1 MAIILSFTALCIL
14 LVVGKVLRVK
24 IKLLQ
29 RLYLP
34 AAVIGGVIGLIIIQS
49 TGNLL
54 PEGATAGWNK
64 LPGFLINIIFACLFL
79 GMKIPKLSSIWKLSG
94 PQLAYG
100 QIVAWGQYVVGIG
113 ISILFIAPLFKLPKF
128 FGVIIPI
135 GFEGGHGTAAGLAEV
150 FKQYNWAEGTDY
162 ALTSATLGIV
172 SAIVVGTWLVN
183 WAVRRGH
190 VQKLKK
196 VENFSESNIVGIYD
210 PEKQPS
216 AGKQT
221 VFSGSIDT
229 LALHIAIVGIAIFIG
244 YLMKLGLIGI
254 ESLSPAMQKNG
265 ILSSFPL
272 FPLSMIGGL
281 VVQLFMSKVLKKE
294 SIIDRNILQRI
305 SGTSLDFLIVSA
317 IAMINLSIVSAQIIP
332 LLIVVLIGILWN
344 VFCVMFLA
352 KRLLPDAWFERAIAE
367 MGQSMGVTATG
378 LLLLRVVDPEQET
391 PAYTAFGYKQL
402 LHEPFMG
409 GGIWT
414 SIAMPLCVMSGSWL
428 VLFISLGAIF
438 IWLIVWF
445 LLFRKDI
452 IDSRG
457 FSAKKK

>member
-1 MAIILSFTALCIL
+1 MAIVLSFASLCIL
-14 LVVGKVLRVK
+14 LVIGKVLRVK
-24 IKLLQ
+24 IKVLQ

-34 AAVIGGVIGLIIIQS
+34 AAVIGGLIGLIIIQL
-49 TGNLL
+49 TGDVM
-54 PEGATAGWNK
+54 PAGVTAGWNK

-79 GMKIPKLSSIWKLSG
+79 GMKIPKLSSIWKQSG

-113 ISILFIAPLFKLPKF
+113 ISLLVIAPLFKLPQY

-135 GFEGGHGTAAGLAEV
+135 GFEGGHGTAAGLAEL
-150 FKQYNWAEGTDY
+150 FKTYNWAEGRDY
-162 ALTSATLGIV
+162 ALTSATLGII

-183 WAVRRGH
+183 WAVRRGYTK
-190 VQKLKK
+190 KLKK
-196 VENFSESNIVGIYD
+196 IEDIPESNVIGIYEPKD
-210 PEKQPS
+210 QPS

-221 VFSGSIDT
+221 VSPASIDT
-229 LALHIAIVGIAIFIG
+229 LALHIAVVGIAIFIG
-244 YLMKLGLIGI
+244 YLLKLGLSGI
-254 ESLSPAMQKNG
+254 ESLFPVMQENG
-265 ILSSFPL
+265 ILSAFPL
-272 FPLSMIGGL
+272 FPLSMVGGL
-281 VVQLFMSKVLKKE
+281 LVQLFISKVLKKD
-294 SIIDRNILQRI
+294 SILDRDILQRV
-305 SGTSLDFLIVSA
+305 SGTALDFLVVSA
-317 IAMINLSIVSAQIIP
+317 IAMINLSIISAQIVP
-332 LLIVVLIGILWN
+332 LLIVVLVGILWN

-391 PAYTAFGYKQL
+391 PAYSAFGYKQL

-414 SIAMPLCVMSGSWL
+414 SIALPLCIMSGSWTVFFIALTAIAVWLL
-428 VLFISLGAIF
+428 V
-438 IWLIVWF
+438 WT

-452 IDSRG
+452 VAGRQDNS
-457 FSAKKK
+457 

>member
-1 MAIILSFTALCIL
+1 MTIVLSFASLCIL
-14 LVVGKVLRVK
+14 LVIGKVLRVK
-24 IKLLQ
+24 VKLLQ
-29 RLYLP
+29 KLYLP

-49 TGNLL
+49 TGDFL
-54 PEGATAGWNK
+54 PEGVTAGWNK

-79 GMKIPKLSSIWKLSG
+79 GIKIPKLSSIWKLSG

-113 ISILFIAPLFKLPKF
+113 ISLLIIAPLFKLPKY

-150 FKQYNWAEGTDY
+150 FKQYNWANGTDY

-172 SAIVVGTWLVN
+172 SAIVVGTWLIN

-196 VENFSESNIVGIYD
+196 DENFSESNIVGIYD
-210 PEKQPS
+210 PEEQPS

-229 LALHIAIVGIAIFIG
+229 LALHIAVVGIAIFIG
-244 YLMKLGLIGI
+244 YLLKLGLIGI

-265 ILSSFPL
+265 ILSAFPL

-281 VVQLFMSKVLKKE
+281 IVQLFISKVLKKDK
-294 SIIDRNILQRI
+294 ILDRDILQRV

-317 IAMINLSIVSAQIIP
+317 IAMINLSIVSAQMIP

-391 PAYTAFGYKQL
+391 PAYSAFGYKQL

-409 GGIWT
+409 GGLWT
-414 SIAMPLCVMSGSWL
+414 SIAMPLCVMSGSWV
-428 VLFISLGAIF
+428 VLFISLGAIA
-438 IWLIVWF
+438 IWLLVWF

-452 IDSRG
+452 AASRQDN
-457 FSAKKK
+457 S

>member
-1 MAIILSFTALCIL
+1 MAIVLSFTSLCIL
-14 LVVGKVLRVK
+14 LLVGKVLRVK

-34 AAVIGGVIGLIIIQS
+34 AAVIGGVIGLLIVQV
-49 TGNLL
+49 GGDVL
-54 PEGATAGWNK
+54 PQGVTAGWNK

-79 GMKIPKLSSIWKLSG
+79 GVKIPSLSKIWQQSG

-113 ISILFIAPLFKLPKF
+113 LSILVIAPLFNLPQY

-135 GFEGGHGTAAGLAEV
+135 GFEGGHGTAAGLADM
-150 FKQYNWAEGTDY
+150 FKTYNWADGKDY

-172 SAIVVGTWLVN
+172 SAIIVGTWLIN
-183 WAVRRGH
+183 WAARKGH
-190 VQKLKK
+190 VHKLRKI
-196 VENFSESNIVGIYD
+196 EDFPESNTVGIYD
-210 PEKQPS
+210 PDKQPS
-216 AGKQT
+216 AGRQT
-221 VFSGSIDT
+221 VFPGSIDS
-229 LALHIAIVGIAIFIG
+229 LALHIAVVGIAVFIG
-244 YLMKLGLIGI
+244 YLLKLGLAGI
-254 ESLSPAMQKNG
+254 ESLSPGMRENG

-281 VVQLFMSKVLKKE
+281 VVQLFISKVLK
-294 SIIDRNILQRI
+294 IDYILDRDLLQRI
-305 SGTSLDFLIVSA
+305 SGTALDFLVVSA
-317 IAMINLSIVSAQIIP
+317 IAMINLSLITAKIVP
-332 LLIVVLIGILWN
+332 LLLVVLAGILWN
-344 VFCVMFLA
+344 IFCVMFLA

-391 PAYTAFGYKQL
+391 PAYSAFGYKQL
-402 LHEPFMG
+402 LHEPIMG

-428 VLFISLGAIF
+428 VLFISLGAIA
-438 IWLIVWF
+438 IWLLVWF
-445 LLFRKDI
+445 LLF
-452 IDSRG
+452 
-457 FSAKKK
+457 KKK

>member
-1 MAIILSFTALCIL
+1 MAIVLSFTSLCIL
-14 LVVGKVLRVK
+14 LLVGKVLRVK

-34 AAVIGGVIGLIIIQS
+34 AAVIGGVIGLLIVQV
-49 TGNLL
+49 GGDVL
-54 PEGATAGWNK
+54 PQGVTAGWNK

-79 GMKIPKLSSIWKLSG
+79 GVKIPSLSKIWQQSG

-113 ISILFIAPLFKLPKF
+113 LSILVIAPLFNLPQY

-135 GFEGGHGTAAGLAEV
+135 GFEGGHGTAAGLADM
-150 FKQYNWAEGTDY
+150 FKSYNWADGKDY

-172 SAIVVGTWLVN
+172 SAIIVGTWLIN
-183 WAVRRGH
+183 WAARKGH
-190 VQKLKK
+190 VHKLRKI
-196 VENFSESNIVGIYD
+196 EDFPESNTVGIYD
-210 PEKQPS
+210 PDKQPS

-221 VFSGSIDT
+221 VFPGSIDS
-229 LALHIAIVGIAIFIG
+229 LALHIAVVGIAVFIG
-244 YLMKLGLIGI
+244 YLLKLGLAGI
-254 ESLSPAMQKNG
+254 ESLSPGMQKNG

-281 VVQLFMSKVLKKE
+281 VVQLFISKVLKIE
-294 SIIDRNILQRI
+294 HILDRNLLQRI
-305 SGTSLDFLIVSA
+305 SGTALDFLVVSA
-317 IAMINLSIVSAQIIP
+317 IAMINLSLITAKIVP
-332 LLIVVLIGILWN
+332 LLLVVLVGILWN
-344 VFCVMFLA
+344 IFCVMFLA

-391 PAYTAFGYKQL
+391 PAYSAFGYKQL
-402 LHEPFMG
+402 LHEPIMG

-428 VLFISLGAIF
+428 VLFISLGAIA
-438 IWLIVWF
+438 IWLLVWA
-445 LLFRKDI
+445 LLFRKKQEI
-452 IDSRG
+452 
-457 FSAKKK
+457 

>member
-1 MAIILSFTALCIL
+1 MAIVLSFTALCIL
-14 LVVGKVLRVK
+14 LLIGKILRVK
-24 IKLLQ
+24 LKFLQ

-34 AAVIGGVIGLIIIQS
+34 AAVIGGVIGLAVIQL
-49 TGNLL
+49 TGDAL
-54 PEGATAGWNK
+54 PQGVTAGWGK

-79 GMKIPKLSSIWKLSG
+79 GVRIPKLSKIWMQSG

-100 QIVAWGQYVVGIG
+100 QIVAWGQYAVGIG
-113 ISILFIAPLFKLPKF
+113 LSILVIAPLFKLPQF

-150 FKQYNWAEGTDY
+150 FKTYNWAEGSDY

-172 SAIVVGTWLVN
+172 SAIIVGTWLIN
-183 WAVRRGH
+183 WAVRKGH
-190 VQKLKK
+190 VHKLKK
-196 VENFSESNIVGIYD
+196 VEDFPESNTVGIYD
-210 PEKQPS
+210 PEEQPS

-229 LALHIAIVGIAIFIG
+229 LALHIAIVGIAVFIG
-244 YLMKLGLIGI
+244 YVLKLGLAGI
-254 ESLSPAMQKNG
+254 ESLSPTMQENG

-281 VVQLFMSKVLKKE
+281 LVQLFISKVLKIE
-294 SIIDRNILQRI
+294 TILDRNILQRI
-305 SGTSLDFLIVSA
+305 SGTALDFLVVSA
-317 IAMINLSIVSAQIIP
+317 IAMINLSLISTNIIP
-332 LLIVVLIGILWN
+332 LLLVVLIGIAWN
-344 VFCVMFLA
+344 IFCVIFLA

-391 PAYTAFGYKQL
+391 PAYSAFGYKQL

-428 VLFISLGAIF
+428 VLFISLGAIA
-438 IWLIVWF
+438 IWLLVWA
-445 LLFRKDI
+445 LLFKNKNREARIKI
-452 IDSRG
+452 
-457 FSAKKK
+457 

>member
-1 MAIILSFTALCIL
+1 MAIVLSFTSLCIL
-14 LVVGKVLRVK
+14 LLVGKVLRVK

-34 AAVIGGVIGLIIIQS
+34 AAVIGGVIGLLIVQV
-49 TGNLL
+49 GGDVL
-54 PEGATAGWNK
+54 PQGITAGWNK

-79 GMKIPKLSSIWKLSG
+79 GVKIPSLSKIWQQSG

-113 ISILFIAPLFKLPKF
+113 LSILVIAPLFNLPQY

-135 GFEGGHGTAAGLAEV
+135 GFEGGHGTAAGLADM
-150 FKQYNWAEGTDY
+150 FKTYNWADGKDY

-172 SAIVVGTWLVN
+172 SAIIVGTWLIN
-183 WAVRRGH
+183 WAARKGH
-190 VQKLKK
+190 VHKLRKI
-196 VENFSESNIVGIYD
+196 EDFPESNTVGIYD
-210 PEKQPS
+210 PDKQPS
-216 AGKQT
+216 AGRQT
-221 VFSGSIDT
+221 VFPGSIDS
-229 LALHIAIVGIAIFIG
+229 LALHIAVVGIAVFIG
-244 YLMKLGLIGI
+244 YLLKLGLAGI
-254 ESLSPAMQKNG
+254 ESLSPGMRENG

-281 VVQLFMSKVLKKE
+281 VVQLFISKVLK
-294 SIIDRNILQRI
+294 IDYILDRDLLQRI
-305 SGTSLDFLIVSA
+305 SGTALDFLVVSA
-317 IAMINLSIVSAQIIP
+317 IAMINLSLITAKIVP
-332 LLIVVLIGILWN
+332 LLLVVLAGILWN
-344 VFCVMFLA
+344 IFCVMFLA

-391 PAYTAFGYKQL
+391 PAYSAFGYKQL
-402 LHEPFMG
+402 LHEPIMG

-428 VLFISLGAIF
+428 VLFISLGAIA
-438 IWLIVWF
+438 IWLLVWF
-445 LLFRKDI
+445 LLF
-452 IDSRG
+452 
-457 FSAKKK
+457 KKK

>member
-1 MAIILSFTALCIL
+1 MAIVLSFTALCIL
-14 LVVGKVLRVK
+14 LLIGKILRVK
-24 IKLLQ
+24 LKFLQ

-34 AAVIGGVIGLIIIQS
+34 AAVIGGVIGLIVIQLA
-49 TGNLL
+49 GDAL
-54 PEGATAGWNK
+54 PPGVTAGWSK

-79 GMKIPKLSSIWKLSG
+79 GVRIPKLSKIWQQSG
-94 PQLAYG
+94 PQLVYG
-100 QIVAWGQYVVGIG
+100 QIVAWGQYAVGIG
-113 ISILFIAPLFKLPKF
+113 LSILVIAPLFKLPQF

-150 FKQYNWAEGTDY
+150 FKTYNWAEGSDY

-172 SAIVVGTWLVN
+172 SAIIVGTWLVN
-183 WAVRRGH
+183 WAVRKGH

-196 VENFSESNIVGIYD
+196 VEDFPESNTVGIYD
-210 PEKQPS
+210 PEEQPS

-229 LALHIAIVGIAIFIG
+229 LALHIAIVGFAVFIG
-244 YLMKLGLIGI
+244 YLLKLGLAGI
-254 ESLSPAMQKNG
+254 ELLSPKMQENG
-265 ILSSFPL
+265 ILSSFPM

-281 VVQLFMSKVLKKE
+281 LVQLFVSNVLKIE
-294 SIIDRNILQRI
+294 TILNRNILQRI
-305 SGTSLDFLIVSA
+305 SGTALDFLVVSA
-317 IAMINLSIVSAQIIP
+317 IAMINLSLISTNIIP
-332 LLIVVLIGILWN
+332 LLLVVLIGIVWN

-352 KRLLPDAWFERAIAE
+352 RRLLPDAWFERAIAE

-391 PAYTAFGYKQL
+391 PAYSAFGYKQL

-428 VLFISLGAIF
+428 VLFISLGAIA
-438 IWLIVWF
+438 IWF
-445 LLFRKDI
+445 LVWMLLF
-452 IDSRG
+452 
-457 FSAKKK
+457 KKKMY

>member
-1 MAIILSFTALCIL
+1 MIIVLSFASLCIL
-14 LVVGKVLRVK
+14 LVIGKVLRVK
-24 IKLLQ
+24 SKIIQ

-34 AAVIGGVIGLIIIQS
+34 AAVIGGLIGLIVIQL
-49 TGNLL
+49 TGDIM
-54 PEGATAGWNK
+54 PEGVTAGWNK
-64 LPGFLINIIFACLFL
+64 LPGFLINICFACLFL
-79 GMKIPKLSSIWKLSG
+79 GVKIPKLSSVWKLSG

-100 QIVAWGQYVVGIG
+100 QIVAWGQYVVGLG
-113 ISILFIAPLFKLPKF
+113 ISLLVIAPLFKLPKF

-135 GFEGGHGTAAGLAEV
+135 GFEGGHGTAAGLAEL
-150 FKQYNWAEGTDY
+150 FKIYNWAEGRDY

-190 VQKLKK
+190 TKKLKK
-196 VENFSESNIVGIYD
+196 IEDIPESNVIGIYD
-210 PEKQPS
+210 PKDQPS

-221 VFSGSIDT
+221 VSSASVDT
-229 LALHIAIVGIAIFIG
+229 LALHIAVVGIAIFIG
-244 YLMKLGLIGI
+244 YLLKLGLSGI
-254 ESLSPAMQKNG
+254 ESLFPLMQENG
-265 ILSSFPL
+265 ILSAFPL

-281 VVQLFMSKVLKKE
+281 FVQLFISKVLKKD
-294 SIIDRNILQRI
+294 SILDRDILQRV
-305 SGTSLDFLIVSA
+305 SGTALDFLVVSA
-317 IAMINLSIVSAQIIP
+317 IAMINLSIISAQIIP
-332 LLIVVLIGILWN
+332 LLIVVLFGIIWN

-391 PAYTAFGYKQL
+391 PAYSAFGYKQL

-414 SIAMPLCVMSGSWL
+414 SIALPLCIISGSWL
-428 VLFISLGAIF
+428 VFFISLGAIAV
-438 IWLIVWF
+438 WLLVWT

-452 IDSRG
+452 VAGRQDKS
-457 FSAKKK
+457 